1 MNIVQ
6 RHIQY
11 LAATADC
18 VIIPGWGG
26 LLASHCPAYVDG
38 TRFMPPSRTM
48 VFNPALTHDDG
59 LLATSI
65 SRHEGMSYEAAK
77 AEIESETAAMRA
89 AYEAT
94 GYVALPR
101 IGIFRRRND
110 SSMVFEPDPSGVA
123 GARYSYLPTISAATT
138 AATAPGADPTV
149 HVMRRESIGRR
160 ILRVAAFVAILLGLA
175 ITLSNPISVNLD
187 RRTDFAGVGACSI
200 PAAHTAAQPDPILV
214 LVVPDPAIAEA
225 PVAVKPAAE
234 AANPRC
240 YLIIGSFDS
249 QRDAERWI
257 AKRTQESNLGIIE
270 RSGRYRVY
278 AATGAT
284 IAEASR
290 LKADPDFA
298 ARNPEAWVYV
308 RR

>member
-11 LAATADC
+11 LAATTDC

-38 TRFMPPSRTM
+38 NRFMPPSRTM

-59 LLATSI
+59 LLAASI
-65 SRHEGMSYEAAK
+65 SRHEGISYEAAK
-77 AEIESETAAMRA
+77 TEIESETAAMRA
-89 AYEAT
+89 AFEAT

-101 IGIFRRRND
+101 IGIFRRKD
-110 SSMVFEPDPSGVA
+110 SSTVFEPDLSGVA
-123 GARYSYLPTISAATT
+123 GARYAYLPPLPVASPV
-138 AATAPGADPTV
+138 ATATGAAPAA
-149 HVMRRESIGRR
+149 HVVRRESIGRR

-187 RRTDFAGVGACSI
+187 RRTDFAGIGVCSI
-200 PAAHTAAQPDPILV
+200 PATQPATQPDPILV
-214 LVVPDPAIAEA
+214 LVVPDPEIGSA
-225 PVAVKPAAE
+225 PVAEKPAVE
-234 AANPRC
+234 IENPRC

-249 QRDAERWI
+249 MRDAERWI
-257 AKRTQESNLGIIE
+257 AGRSQESNLGIIE
-270 RSGRYRVY
+270 RSGRFRVY